1 MILKSIIEIFYNLEK
16 KDKIKIYFL
25 IVVMITTAFFEIAY
39 IYLIFQFIGYISMG
53 EEFFST
59 IGIIQRLNLNYYLE
73 EINLKILS
81 TIVVFV
87 VLLAQLMSVLN
98 IYLTTKFSF
107 LIGLNISSSLYKYYL
122 KRNYLDHVSS
132 SLSDM
137 INKIDD
143 QVTRIIAQV
152 LIPVLH
158 IISKTILILPILF
171 FAFLY
176 DLNTSLIIFS
186 FLSLF
191 YFSFFISFKKIILNK
206 SGYVSIL
213 TKNRYKLMHETFN
226 LISEIKIHKLSSK
239 FLNQFKKIGIDLANT
254 YTFLTTIRSLPRS
267 ILEIIAVIILLLLV
281 VYNYNSL
288 ENNFNSLAVSISAFF
303 LILYK
308 LLPSFQTIYI
318 NFSHLKSGVPAYQIL
333 REDIFASGLV
343 EYNQHETNEKKVE
356 FKSLELMNL
365 SFSYDNKK
373 DILKNINFK
382 INKKE
387 KIGIVGLSGSGKT
400 TLINI
405 LLSLIDYK
413 NGKIYLND
421 IEIKNKNDLLKSKI
435 SFVPQNPVIIDGT
448 VKENITVT
456 ESESNI
462 KVDDLENA
470 IKNSNLKDVVKQM
483 SKGIN
488 TIIGENGI
496 SLSGGQ
502 KQRLALARALY
513 KKPDLLILD
522 EATSSLDKLVES
534 EIVNHLV
541 NKEKNL
547 TLIII
552 SHNINL
558 LKNCDKII
566 FIENSLLVGNGKFDD
581 LYKENLKFKSLIDV
595 QNNN

>member
-1 MILKSIIEIFYNLEK
+1 MILKSIIEIFFNLEK

>member
-1 MILKSIIEIFYNLEK
+1 MILKSVIEIFFNLEK

-25 IVVMITTAFFEIAY
+25 MVVMITTAFFEIAY

-59 IGIIQRLNLNYYLE
+59 IEIIQRLNLNYYLE
-73 EINLKILS
+73 EINLKSLS

-87 VLLAQLMSVLN
+87 VLLAQLMTVLN

-152 LIPVLH
+152 LVPVLH
-158 IISKTILILPILF
+158 IISKIILILPILF

-176 DLNTSLIIFS
+176 DLNASLIIFS

-239 FLNQFKKIGIDLANT
+239 FLNQFKKIGINLTNT

-281 VYNYNSL
+281 VYNYDSL
-288 ENNFNSLAVSISAFF
+288 ENNFNTLAVSISAFF

-343 EYNQHETNEKKVE
+343 EYNQHETNEKKIE

-413 NGKIYLND
+413 NGKIFLND
-421 IEIKNKNDLLKSKI
+421 IEINNKNDLLKSKI

-462 KVDDLENA
+462 KVEDLENA
-470 IKNSNLKDVVKQM
+470 IKNSNLKEVVNQM
-483 SKGIN
+483 STGIN

-534 EIVNHLV
+534 EIVNHLI

-595 QNNN
+595 QNNK

>member
-25 IVVMITTAFFEIAY
+25 MVVMITTAFFEIAY

-73 EINLKILS
+73 EINLKSLS

-87 VLLAQLMSVLN
+87 VLLAQLMTVLN

-152 LIPVLH
+152 LVPVLH
-158 IISKTILILPILF
+158 IISKIILILPILF

-176 DLNTSLIIFS
+176 DLNASLIIFS

-191 YFSFFISFKKIILNK
+191 YFAFFISFKKIILNK

-213 TKNRYKLMHETFN
+213 TKRRYKLMHETFN

-239 FLNQFKKIGIDLANT
+239 FLNQFKKIGIDLTNT

-281 VYNYNSL
+281 VYNYDSL
-288 ENNFNSLAVSISAFF
+288 ENNFNTLAVSISAFF

-413 NGKIYLND
+413 NGKIFLND
-421 IEIKNKNDLLKSKI
+421 IELKNKNDLLKSKI

-470 IKNSNLKDVVKQM
+470 VKNSNLKEVVNQM
-483 SKGIN
+483 SAGIN

-534 EIVNHLV
+534 EIVNHLI

-595 QNNN
+595 QNNK